1 MTWRQPRTGHLLDA
15 AASSGPGPV
24 AYVIAS
30 RDDSVL
36 AEVVA
41 HRHARR
47 IEPHLVLTELTDDE
61 VSDLRR
67 RYAGRA
73 VIARDAPMSPFCS

>member
-1 MTWRQPRTGHLLDA
+1 MTWRQPLIDAYASGHARML
-15 AASSGPGPV
+15 

-30 RDDSVL
+30 RDDTVL

-41 HRHARR
+41 DRHARR
-47 IEPHLVLTELTDDE
+47 IEPHLLLAELTDDE
-61 VSDLRR
+61 ATDLRR

-73 VIARDAPMSPFCS
+73 VIAPDAPMSPFCF

>member
-1 MTWRQPRTGHLLDA
+1 MTWRQPHDGNLFTGNPGLL
-15 AASSGPGPV
+15 
-24 AYVIAS
+24 AYLIAS
-30 RDDSVL
+30 RDDTVL

-47 IEPHLVLTELTDDE
+47 VEPHLLLAELTHDE

-67 RYAGRA
+67 QYAGRA
-73 VIARDAPMSPFCS
+73 VIAPDAPMSPFCS

>member
-1 MTWRQPRTGHLLDA
+1 MTWRQPHTGHILD
-15 AASSGPGPV
+15 GPL

-30 RDDSVL
+30 RDDTVL

-41 HRHARR
+41 RRHARR
-47 IEPHLVLTELTDDE
+47 IEPHLLLAELTQDQ

-67 RYAGRA
+67 QYAGRA
-73 VIARDAPMSPFCS
+73 VIAPDAPMSPFCS

>member
-1 MTWRQPRTGHLLDA
+1 MTWRQPLLDA
-15 AASSGPGPV
+15 HASGYARMV
-24 AYVIAS
+24 AYLIAS
-30 RDDSVL
+30 RDDTVL

-47 IEPHLVLTELTDDE
+47 IDRHLLVAELTDDE
-61 VSDLRR
+61 ATDLRR

-73 VIARDAPMSPFCS
+73 VIAPDAPMSPFCS

>member
-1 MTWRQPRTGHLLDA
+1 MTWRQPLFDA
-15 AASSGPGPV
+15 PGGAGPL

-30 RDDSVL
+30 RDDTVL

-47 IEPHLVLTELTDDE
+47 IEPHLLLAELTADE

-67 RYAGRA
+67 QYAGRA
-73 VIARDAPMSPFCS
+73 VIAPDAPMSPFCT

>member
-1 MTWRQPRTGHLLDA
+1 MTWRQPLIDADA
-15 AASSGPGPV
+15 APFEQSARML

-30 RDDSVL
+30 RDDTVL

-47 IEPHLVLTELTDDE
+47 IEPHLLLAELTDDE
-61 VSDLRR
+61 ATDLRR

-73 VIARDAPMSPFCS
+73 VIAPDAPMSPFCS

>member
-1 MTWRQPRTGHLLDA
+1 MTWRQPLIDA
-15 AASSGPGPV
+15 APFEQSARML

-30 RDDSVL
+30 RDDTVL

-47 IEPHLVLTELTDDE
+47 IEPHLLLAELTDDE
-61 VSDLRR
+61 ATDLRR

-73 VIARDAPMSPFCS
+73 VIAPDAPMSPFCS

>member
-1 MTWRQPRTGHLLDA
+1 
-15 AASSGPGPV
+15 V

-30 RDDSVL
+30 RDDTVL

-41 HRHARR
+41 DRHARR
-47 IEPHLVLTELTDDE
+47 VEPHLLLAELTADE
-61 VSDLRR
+61 VTALRR

-73 VIARDAPMSPFCS
+73 VIAPDAPMSPFCS

>member
-1 MTWRQPRTGHLLDA
+1 MTWLQSHPGHILD
-15 AASSGPGPV
+15 GPL

-30 RDDSVL
+30 RDDTVL

-41 HRHARR
+41 RRQARR
-47 IEPHLVLTELTDDE
+47 VEPHLLLAELTQAE

-67 RYAGRA
+67 QYAGRA
-73 VIARDAPMSPFCS
+73 VIAPDAPMSPFCT

>member
-1 MTWRQPRTGHLLDA
+1 MTWRQPRAGLIDA
-15 AASSGPGPV
+15 CAPEPLT
-24 AYVIAS
+24 YVIAS
-30 RDDSVL
+30 RDDTVL

-47 IEPHLVLTELTDDE
+47 IEPHLLLAELTTDE

-67 RYAGRA
+67 QYAGRA
-73 VIARDAPMSPFCS
+73 VIAPDAPMSPFCS